1 MTDSIFPAGA
11 EPILPILPLRNSVL
25 FPATVVPVNVGR
37 PRSVRLI
44 EEACGRERPAIGIV
58 TQHKPEVEDPTFEQV
73 YHTGTIARVLKVI
86 RLNSGQYSVVLQGV
100 SRMRIEE
107 PLGRHPT
114 MRARVQRYHEA
125 PVVDVEIE
133 ALAAHLRESARQLL
147 NDLPTASRESL
158 HILDNVR
165 DPGALADLIAS
176 NLPLANDAKQAV
188 LETLEIR
195 ERVRRVLEQ
204 VNRQNEVIRVKEEI
218 STMVEEEMSSS
229 QREYLLR
236 QQIRSIRREL
246 GETDVDDDDI
256 ENLRERIA
264 LARLPSDAESAA
276 KRELRR
282 MTNMNSGGSEY
293 QVARS
298 YVEWLADLPWAK
310 KTADRLDVA
319 QARQVLD
326 EDHYGLEKPKRRIV
340 EYIAIRKLRRDG
352 RAPILCFVGP
362 PGVGKTSLG
371 RSIAR
376 ASGRAFA
383 RVSLG
388 GVSDEA
394 EVRGH
399 RRTYVGAFPGRIISA
414 LKKAGSKN
422 PVVILDEIDKLGR
435 DQRGDPASALL
446 EVLDPE
452 QNNQFTDHYLDVPF
466 DLSNVLFIATA
477 NQKSTIPGPLLDRM
491 EVIDLPGYTPREKR
505 SIARDFLIPR
515 QLSEHGLSPERLD
528 FSDSAI
534 DAMVESYTN
543 EAGVRKLEQ
552 QAAAVCR
559 EVAVRLAK
567 GEDVSIMAEPEFV
580 QSVLGAPKTKPQK
593 PERSARAGV
602 ATGVAWTPSGGDLL
616 FVEATRMP
624 GKGRLHL
631 TGNMGDVLKESAA
644 AAFTFVRAR
653 AKDLGLAEDFISDT
667 DIHIHLPA
675 GGVPKDGAAAGIP
688 LFVALASLLTQLKVR
703 PDVAMSGEITLRG
716 NVLQVTGIKEKC
728 LAAHRAGITRILL
741 PKRNE
746 PDLEEVPAEVRDSL
760 EICLV
765 SRVDEVLSLV
775 TEFEPTSAPVAA
787 E

>member
-1 MTDSIFPAGA
+1 
-11 EPILPILPLRNSVL
+11 
-25 FPATVVPVNVGR
+25 
-37 PRSVRLI
+37 
-44 EEACGRERPAIGIV
+44 
-58 TQHKPEVEDPTFEQV
+58 
-73 YHTGTIARVLKVI
+73 
-86 RLNSGQYSVVLQGV
+86 
-100 SRMRIEE
+100 
-107 PLGRHPT
+107 
-114 MRARVQRYHEA
+114 
-125 PVVDVEIE
+125 
-133 ALAAHLRESARQLL
+133 
-147 NDLPTASRESL
+147 
-158 HILDNVR
+158 
-165 DPGALADLIAS
+165 
-176 NLPLANDAKQAV
+176 
-188 LETLEIR
+188 
-195 ERVRRVLEQ
+195 
-204 VNRQNEVIRVKEEI
+204 
-218 STMVEEEMSSS
+218 
-229 QREYLLR
+229 LR
-236 QQIRSIRREL
+236 QQIKAIRREL
-246 GETDVDDDDI
+246 GETDVDEDDI

-264 LARLPSDAESAA
+264 LARLPSDAEAAA

-282 MTNMNSGGSEY
+282 MTNMNAAGSEY
-293 QVARS
+293 QVART

-340 EYIAIRKLRRDG
+340 EYVAIRKLRRDG

-466 DLSNVLFIATA
+466 DLSNVMFIATA

-491 EVIDLPGYTPREKR
+491 EVIELPGYTPREKR

-528 FSDSAI
+528 FSNEAI

-559 EVAVRLAK
+559 AVAVRLAN
-567 GEDVSIMAEPEFV
+567 GEDVSIMAEPDFV
-580 QSVLGAPKTKPQK
+580 QEVLGAPKAKPQQ

-624 GKGRLHL
+624 GSGRLHL

-653 AKDLGLAEDFISDT
+653 AEDLGLPVDFVSKT
-667 DIHIHLPA
+667 DIHVHLPA
-675 GGVPKDGAAAGIP
+675 GAVPKDGAAAGIP
-688 LFVALASLLTQLKVR
+688 LFVALASLLTQVKVR

-716 NVLQVTGIKEKC
+716 NVLKVTGIKEKC
-728 LAAHRAGITRILL
+728 LAAHRAGIARILL

-746 PDLEEVPAEVRDSL
+746 PDLEEVPKEVREDL

-765 SRVDEVLSLV
+765 SRVDEVLNLV
-775 TEFEPTSAPVAA
+775 AVFDPTSAPVAA